1 MSTTKYIDGNEL
13 TCTANI
19 PDWISGCTHAAREDD
34 LFKRFRKS
42 SIFMEVVEGTP
53 KSAGYYN
60 LEKLKM
66 NSDFIASLSKL
77 ESSESVGLPL
87 NIIDFSI
94 NKINYSLNPTT
105 IRYANNCCN
114 YINLFGRSI
123 FDNFIYEIGGG
134 YGGECKV
141 MNDFYSSLKEGNKIA
156 NYNVFDLKSSH
167 ALIQKYLL
175 IFGYRVNFLDLHV
188 MPAIESKSLVISN
201 GAISE
206 MRGDLLD
213 AYIDLV
219 VKPAAHGYFITNF
232 ESHSKPYGGMTTDQ
246 FISRLKDVGKFDVK
260 ELSAKKY
267 LSYFDYQA
275 GTRLIVFG
283 AKIDNSNQLKS
294 TQIMKMMALEKL
306 LNLTN
311 RIQIN
316 LMKQLTS

>member
-1 MSTTKYIDGNEL
+1 MKTTKYIDGNEL
-13 TCTANI
+13 TCSANI
-19 PDWISGCTHAAREDD
+19 PDWISGCTDAARDD
-34 LFKRFRKS
+34 DFFKRFRKS
-42 SIFMEVVEGTP
+42 SIFLDVVEGTP

-60 LEKLKM
+60 LAKLKN
-66 NSDFIASLSKL
+66 NSDFIASLPKL
-77 ESSESVGLPL
+77 ELSETIGLPL
-87 NIIDFSI
+87 NIIDFKI
-94 NKINYSLNPTT
+94 EKINYSLNPTT

-114 YINLFGRSI
+114 YINLFGRKI

-141 MNDFYSSLKEGNKIA
+141 MNDYHLSLERGNKITS
-156 NYNVFDLKSSH
+156 YHIFDLKSSH
-167 ALIQKYLL
+167 ALIQKYLHQ
-175 IFGYRVNFLDLHV
+175 FGYRVNFLD
-188 MPAIESKSLVISN
+188 IEVVPTIETKSLVISN

-206 MRGDLLD
+206 MRGELLD
-213 AYIDLV
+213 TYIDLV

-246 FISRLKDVGKFDVK
+246 FISRLKAVGKFDVK

-294 TQIMKMMALEKL
+294 TQIMKMVALEKL
-306 LNLTN
+306 HKFSN
-311 RIQIN
+311 RIQKH
-316 LMKQLTS
+316 LMK